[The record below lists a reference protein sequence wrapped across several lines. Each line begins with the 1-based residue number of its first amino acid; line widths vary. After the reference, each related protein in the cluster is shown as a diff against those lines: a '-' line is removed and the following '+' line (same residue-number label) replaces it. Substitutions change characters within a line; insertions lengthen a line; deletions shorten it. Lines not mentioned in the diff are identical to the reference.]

1 MCCGQKRAALGAH
14 PAPVRI
20 APASGVRP
28 QPAVRNVPL
37 STAPP
42 NMVSLRYVRQS
53 PIRVRGGVTGRQYEF
68 SSLRPAQAVDRRDV
82 AGLVQTGLFR
92 QA

>member
-1 MCCGQKRAALGAH
+1 MCCGQKRTALGTH
-14 PAPVRI
+14 PPQMKI
-20 APASGVRP
+20 AAASGVRP
-28 QPAVRNVPL
+28 QPVVRSAPL

-42 NMVSLRYVRQS
+42 SSVSLRYVRQS

-68 SSLRPAQAVDRRDV
+68 SSARPAQAVDRRDV